1 VYKLQQIAEQARQTR
16 MNAEITVNMIER
28 LAATIPCAHLA
39 NAASAH
45 IVTETSRSVE
55 TLEK

>member
-28 LAATIPCAHLA
+28 LAATIPCAHPA
-39 NAASAH
+39 IAASAH
-45 IVTETSRSVE
+45 LVTETSRAVE
-55 TLEK
+55 TLEE